1 MAAMLCVCA
10 RGQGVAGVRPAQQDA
25 PVAAGGIVEGVA
37 TGAGGEVYEGVRVA
51 LAELGV
57 SARPEQTQT
66 TGADGV
72 FKFSNVGPGSLRLTL
87 TSPGFQ
93 SKVVTGSVRVGEIW
107 NAGDVV
113 LAMGVTSSDVHV
125 TASQDEIAVEQV
137 RIEETQ
143 RVLGIIPNFYVAYD
157 HNAAPMTSRLKW
169 QMTWKTVVDPVTV
182 LASGVIAGAEQA
194 GNNLPGYGQGA
205 AGYSRRFAANYAD
218 TVINTVI
225 GSAILPVLLKQD
237 PRYFY
242 KGTGTVSS
250 RVWYA
255 IANSVICKGDNGKWQ
270 PNYSA
275 IVGGLATGAISNL
288 YYPAS
293 DVNAR
298 ITFEGVALG
307 TVSGAIQNLFQEF
320 VVKKL
325 TPGFRK
331 SGS

>member
-1 MAAMLCVCA
+1 M
-10 RGQGVAGVRPAQQDA
+10 
-25 PVAAGGIVEGVA
+25 VEGVA
-37 TGAGGEVYEGVRVA
+37 VSASGEVYEGVRVA
-51 LAELGV
+51 LAELG
-57 SARPEQTQT
+57 AGAGPEQTLT
-66 TGADGV
+66 TGEDGV
-72 FKFSNVGPGSLRLTL
+72 FKFTNVRPGSLRLTL
-87 TSPGFQ
+87 TSTGFQ
-93 SKVVTGSVRVGEIW
+93 PKAITATLRSGEIW

-125 TASQDEIAVEQV
+125 TATQDEIAVEQV
-137 RIEETQ
+137 KVEETQ
-143 RVLGIIPNFYVAYD
+143 RVLGIVPNFYVVYD

-169 QMTWKTVVDPVTV
+169 QMTWKTVVDPVTI
-182 LASGVIAGAEQA
+182 LASAGIAGGEQA
-194 GNNLPGYGQGA
+194 SNSLPGYGQGA
-205 AGYSRRFAANYAD
+205 AGYSKRFAANYAD

-225 GSAILPVLLKQD
+225 GSAILPVMLKQD

-275 IVGGLATGAISNL
+275 IVGGLASGAISNL
-288 YYPAS
+288 YYPAN
-293 DVNAR
+293 DVSAK
-298 ITFEGVALG
+298 ITFEGAALG

-331 SGS
+331 NGS